1 MPATPRRFLLAAVL
15 LAGWLVPGLPMQ
27 AVIVRGHVTSAA
39 GVPLA
44 GARVQL
50 IRLTG
55 GARNAAD
62 TISGADGAFE
72 IRSSLSG
79 RFLLLSSASINTQQF
94 KPQIGQPFYAGRTDL
109 LGFDIA
115 LDTAAITPQ
124 ASAEQ
129 TGVELP
135 LEQLAT
141 RTAQVAAD
149 RLLTE
154 ARPLLELSAVPG
166 AFVVQLGQ
174 VGLPATLFLRGAPVD
189 KLLLDGV
196 AIEGLGGG
204 FDLGRLTSTGLS
216 AVTSQP
222 ALELT
227 PGPNPFD
234 GLDAEA
240 GVLSLHTALA
250 STLHPTLVYAGDAGN
265 FSAVRNEATFTLSHS
280 RVDALLAF
288 SRLNTDN
295 DLPAGAV
302 HLITYA
308 ANVGYFISGGMSL
321 RATLRDDVS
330 ATPLTSPFAFYLVQ
344 PVGKEAAQS
353 LYSAFFFDTHTSF
366 GWHNQLRYGLARERE
381 ETLNFFTPATGLAV
395 TIRGANEDS
404 ASGVASFIQRP
415 SREDLVSD
423 RDQFAYET
431 DYPFARFLTGSL
443 TARYESERGAD
454 LLAVGS
460 ERVERVHLFAAASL
474 AGEVRHRLF
483 VQALGSVDHS
493 SLLGLVGT
501 PRLGLTYVPVR
512 PGTGRGFGRL
522 RGTNLHFSA
531 ATGAREPTLAEQFAL
546 PAAAVFAR
554 SRAVDAGVDQN
565 LYGGKLT
572 ARATYFHQQFSH
584 QAELLGE
591 APLRLSNALAYRT
604 QGLETELRYQP
615 LPRLR
620 VHGGYTYLA
629 SLVER
634 SAAVPSF
641 NPQFGATPIGGL
653 TALAGARPFERPTNS
668 GFAAV
673 EFTGPSLTASVRAV
687 FAGRSD
693 GSTGLVANPSLLL
706 PNRDLSPGYTAMD
719 ASLTYALTR
728 HLTVYTQLTNLL
740 NNREMA
746 PLGYLATPFLV
757 RTGLRIRLGRE

>member
-1 MPATPRRFLLAAVL
+1 MLLAVLLLAA
-15 LAGWLVPGLPMQ
+15 LPAQ
-27 AVIVRGHVTSAA
+27 AVLVRGHVTSAA

-62 TISGADGAFE
+62 TISGVDGAFE

-79 RFLLLSSASINTQQF
+79 RFLLLTSASINTQQF
-94 KPQIGQPFYAGRTDL
+94 KPQIGEPFYAGRTDL

-124 ASAEQ
+124 SSAEQ
-129 TGVELP
+129 TGVEVP
-135 LEQLAT
+135 LAQLAA
-141 RTAQVAAD
+141 RTTPIAAD

-166 AFVVQLGQ
+166 AFAVQFGQ
-174 VGLPATLFLRGAPVD
+174 IGSPATLFLRGAPVD

-196 AIEGLGGG
+196 AIERLGGG

-216 AVTSQP
+216 AVTSRP

-227 PGPNPFD
+227 PGPNPLD

-265 FSAVRNEATFTLSHS
+265 LSTVRNEATFTLSHS

-295 DLPAGAV
+295 DLPASAV

-308 ANVGYFISGGMSL
+308 ANVGYFISAGTSL

-330 ATPLTSPFAFYLVQ
+330 ASPLTTPFAFYLVQ
-344 PVGKEAAQS
+344 PSGKQAAQS
-353 LYSAFFFDTHTSF
+353 LSSAFFFDTHTSF

-381 ETLNFFTPATGLAV
+381 ETLNSLTPATGLPV
-395 TIRGANEDS
+395 TILGANGDS
-404 ASGVASFIQRP
+404 ASGVARFLARP
-415 SREDLVSD
+415 PREDLVSD
-423 RDQFAYET
+423 RDQFAYLT

-443 TARYESERGAD
+443 TARYDSERGAD
-454 LLAVGS
+454 LLAAGS
-460 ERVERVHLFAAASL
+460 ERLERVHLFAAASL
-474 AGEVRHRLF
+474 AGEIRHRLF
-483 VQALGSVDHS
+483 VQTSGSVDHS
-493 SLLGLVGT
+493 SRLGLVGT

-512 PGTGRGFGRL
+512 PGTGSGFGRL
-522 RGTNLHFSA
+522 RGTSLHLSA

-546 PAAAVFAR
+546 PAAAVYAR
-554 SRAVDAGVDQN
+554 SRALDAGVDQN

-572 ARATYFHQQFSH
+572 LRATYFHQQFSH
-584 QAELLGE
+584 QTELLGQ
-591 APLRLSNALAYRT
+591 APLTLSNTLAYRT
-604 QGLETELRYQP
+604 QGLESELRYQP
-615 LPRLR
+615 LARLR
-620 VHGGYTYLA
+620 VHGSYTYLA

-634 SAAVPSF
+634 SAAAPSF
-641 NPQFGATPIGGL
+641 NPQFGATPIGAL
-653 TALAGARPFERPTNS
+653 TALPGARPFERPTNS

-673 EFTGPSLTASVRAV
+673 EFTGPSLTASLRAV

-693 GSTGLVANPSLLL
+693 GSSGLADNPSLLL
-706 PNRDLSPGYTAMD
+706 PNRNLSPGYTAMD
-719 ASLTYALTR
+719 ASVTYALTR

-740 NNREMA
+740 NNRAMA
-746 PLGYLATPFLV
+746 PLGYLTTPFLI